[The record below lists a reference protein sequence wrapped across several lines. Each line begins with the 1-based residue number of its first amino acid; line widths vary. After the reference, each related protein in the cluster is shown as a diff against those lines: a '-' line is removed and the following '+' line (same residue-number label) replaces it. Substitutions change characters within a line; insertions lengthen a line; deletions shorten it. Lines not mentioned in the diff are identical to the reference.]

1 MKLLRATAVVAL
13 AAAGLWAAT
22 PSSAPSPAV
31 AVGAYRLAG
40 GGLVA
45 LVPDGRGV
53 RLVDYA
59 TGALRRLAQRSPSV
73 FVGGPGVAVPTPVRV
88 RVQLQHD
95 GGIRVNGRAGRR
107 LALVARSASFAS
119 GSVRI
124 EGRLLLP
131 PGRGPFPAIVIVP
144 GSVRATRDTY
154 DLWAYFFAAH
164 GFAVLTADKRGV
176 AASGGSYVRA
186 ATEANLRALAA
197 DALAGVDWL
206 RRQPSVDADRIG
218 LAGGSQ
224 AGWTIVLAAAE
235 SPAVRFAAIQSG
247 PAMSVARQAA
257 YAALTREGA
266 LDPPP
271 TEAQIAARLA
281 ATPDG
286 GYDPRPDLASLHIPV
301 LWQLGS
307 VDKRMH
313 TVETVADLA
322 ALTAGGAHDFTVRV
336 YPGGAHSLR
345 VTAHGLIAEE
355 QASPGFVPGVFR
367 DLAAWLGGHTG

>member
-1 MKLLRATAVVAL
+1 MKLLRSTAVVAL

-22 PSSAPSPAV
+22 PRSAPSPAV
-31 AVGAYRLAG
+31 AAGAYGLAG
-40 GGLVA
+40 GGVVA
-45 LVPDGRGV
+45 LVPDGRGL

-73 FVGGPGVAVPTPVRV
+73 FVGGPGVAVTTPVRV
-88 RVQLQHD
+88 RVQLQPD
-95 GGIRVNGRAGRR
+95 GGIRVDGRTGRR
-107 LALVARSASFAS
+107 LALVSRSASFAD
-119 GSVRI
+119 GAVRI

-154 DLWAYFFAAH
+154 DLWAYFYAAH

-176 AASGGSYVRA
+176 GASGGTYVRA
-186 ATEANLRALAA
+186 ATEPNLRALAA
-197 DALAGVDWL
+197 DAVAGVAWL
-206 RRQPSVDADRIG
+206 RRQPSVDPQRIG

-224 AGWTIVLAAAE
+224 AGWTIAIAAAS
-235 SPAVRFAAIQSG
+235 SPAVHFAAIQSG

-271 TEAQIAARLA
+271 DAAAIAARLA
-281 ATPDG
+281 VTADG
-286 GYDPRPDLASLHIPV
+286 GYDPRPDLASLRIPV

-307 VDKRMH
+307 VDKRMN
-313 TVETVADLA
+313 TAETVTDLA
-322 ALTAGGAHDFTVRV
+322 ALTAGGDHDFTVRV

-345 VTAHGLIAEE
+345 RTAHGLIAEE
-355 QASPGFVPGVFR
+355 QASPGFIPGVFR
-367 DLAAWLGGHTG
+367 DLAAWLRTHTG